1 MVNITES
8 VVMQVINTGLNFAV
22 LVVIVK
28 ATRSITRL
36 ELKVEM
42 MWNVFARNIGMPEF
56 KDK

>member
-8 VVMQVINTGLNFAV
+8 VIMQVINTGLNFAV